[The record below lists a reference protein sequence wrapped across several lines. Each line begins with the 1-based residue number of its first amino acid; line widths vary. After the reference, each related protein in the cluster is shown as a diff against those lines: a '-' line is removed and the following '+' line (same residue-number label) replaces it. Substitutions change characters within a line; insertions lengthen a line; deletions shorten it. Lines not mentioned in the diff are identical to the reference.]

1 MGEVISTAPALD
13 GVVIVPLKQIADAR
27 GTVMHMLRVDSP
39 LFEKFGETYFSLVK
53 PGAVKA
59 WKRHARMTQNFAV
72 PVGEIKLVLYDDRA
86 ASPTRGLVQEITT
99 GVERYGLIHIPPLV
113 WYGFRGM
120 AAHDSLIA
128 NCATLPH
135 DPNEAQQADP
145 STPAIPYA
153 W

>member
-1 MGEVISTAPALD
+1 MGEVIGATPALD
-13 GVVIVPLKQIADAR
+13 GVVIVPLRQIADAR
-27 GTVMHMLRVDSP
+27 GTMMHMLRIDSP
-39 LFEKFGETYFSLVK
+39 LFEKFGEIYFSLVK

-72 PVGEIKLVLYDDRA
+72 PVGKIKLVLYDDRA
-86 ASPTRGLVQEITT
+86 ASPTRGLVQEVTT
-99 GVERYGLIHIPPLV
+99 GAEHYGLIHIPALV
-113 WYGFRGM
+113 WYGFQGI

-135 DPNEAQQADP
+135 DPNESEQADP
-145 STPAIPYA
+145 ATPAIPYV